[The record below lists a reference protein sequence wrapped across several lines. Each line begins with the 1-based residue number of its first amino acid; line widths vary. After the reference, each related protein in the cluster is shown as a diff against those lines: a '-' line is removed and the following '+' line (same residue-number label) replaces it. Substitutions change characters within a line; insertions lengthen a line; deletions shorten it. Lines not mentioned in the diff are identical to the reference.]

1 MKHAASQFLYG
12 YWNEIRA
19 ARRAPKRFEIEP
31 GRIGAILSE
40 TFILE
45 RSDDRRFVFRLTGT
59 RITDRFQ
66 ADLRSVGFEDIW
78 SPDDQG
84 LVIAHL
90 SDVAD
95 HGGVARFECQVQ
107 DDTGRLATVEYVLLP
122 LVHTRNRIDRA
133 VGVMAILSDTYP
145 SWLGNSAIVDQKI
158 TEHETL
164 WPDGEPRPADTNSE
178 QEPALAPHVRTARIV
193 RADRR
198 QFRVYEGGRKS

>member
-19 ARRAPKRFEIEP
+19 GRRAPKRFEIEP

-45 RSDDRRFVFRLTGT
+45 RSEKHGFVFRLTGT

-66 ADLRSVGFEDIW
+66 ADLRNVGFEEIW
-78 SPDDQG
+78 SAMDQG
-84 LVIAHL
+84 AVADRL
-90 SDVAD
+90 SDVAN
-95 HGGVARFECQVQ
+95 HGGVARLECRVQ
-107 DDTGRLATVEYVLLP
+107 DENQNSATIEYLMLP
-122 LVHTRNRIDRA
+122 LVHTRDTIDRM
-133 VGVMAILSDTYP
+133 VGVMAVLSDTYP
-145 SWLGNSAIVDQKI
+145 SWLGTSAIVDQQI
-158 TEHETL
+158 IGDETI
-164 WPDGEPRPADTNSE
+164 WPDGAPHASSPPDDE
-178 QEPALAPHVRTARIV
+178 EPALAPHVRTARIV